1 MITIIRYTLKRS
13 ISQILGWGLSFGLV
27 AAYLMVL
34 YRPILDQQEEYA
46 LIFEAYGDTML
57 AFFGGG
63 LDFVSPAGYLN
74 FVFFSYIPLVAGIFS
89 LLAGSGLLASE
100 EEKGTLDLILAHPIS
115 RSTYFFGRF
124 IAFMAVSAAILI
136 LTWAGYA
143 IGLPFAEWEMSV
155 FTLLLPHLSL
165 FAILVWFGVFALF
178 LSQLLPSRVL
188 AASLSGA
195 FLLLSYLVSSL
206 ATINENLQG
215 LNNILPLKYYQGG
228 LAMNG
233 LNVEHLLVL
242 SGSAAIFLAL
252 AWLLFL
258 RRDIRVSGEGSWCLP
273 VRMARSRLKS
283 QQ

>member
-1 MITIIRYTLKRS
+1 MITIIRYSLKRS
-13 ISQILGWGLSFGLV
+13 IGQILGWGLSFGLI

-34 YRPILDQQEEYA
+34 YQPILDQQEEYA
-46 LIFEAYGDTML
+46 LIFEAYGETML

-63 LDFVSPAGYLN
+63 IDFVSPAGYLN

-89 LLAGSGLLASE
+89 VLAGSGLLASE

-124 IAFMAVSAAILI
+124 IAFLAVTAAILF
-136 LTWAGYA
+136 LTWGGYA
-143 IGLPFAEWEMSV
+143 IGLPFAQWEMSV

-165 FAILVWFGVFALF
+165 LAILVWFGVFALF

-195 FLLLSYLVSSL
+195 FLLVSYLVSSL
-206 ATINENLQG
+206 ASINENLQG
-215 LNNILPLKYYQGG
+215 LNNLLPLKYYQGG
-228 LAMNG
+228 PALNG
-233 LNVEHLLVL
+233 LNLEHLLVL
-242 SGSAAIFLAL
+242 SGSAAVFLTL

-258 RRDIRVSGEGSWCLP
+258 RRDIRVSGEGNWRLP
-273 VRMARSRLKS
+273 LRMPRAGQKT
-283 QQ
+283 QK

>member
-13 ISQILGWGLSFGLV
+13 LGQILGWGLSFGLV
-27 AAYLMVL
+27 AGYLMVL
-34 YRPILDQQEEYA
+34 YPSILDQQAEYQ

-89 LLAGSGLLASE
+89 VLAGSGLLASE

-115 RSTYFFGRF
+115 RSTYFWGRF
-124 IAFMAVSAAILI
+124 IAFLAVSVGILL

-143 IGLPFAEWEMSV
+143 IGLPFVEWGATV

-165 FAILVWFGVFALF
+165 LAVLVWFGVFALF
-178 LSQLLPSRVL
+178 LSLLLPSRAL
-188 AASLSGA
+188 AASISGA

-206 ATINENLQG
+206 ATINENLRS
-215 LNNILPLKYYQGG
+215 LNNLMPLKYYQGG

-233 LNVEHLLVL
+233 LNLEHLLIL
-242 SGSAAIFLAL
+242 SGSSAIFLLL

-258 RRDIRVSGEGSWCLP
+258 RRDIRVSGEGSWRLP
-273 VRMARSRLKS
+273 FKIGRKDLKS
-283 QQ
+283 QK